1 MKVLIIDDDQSICD
15 YLSEIVLREGHEC
28 YVTHNFDDA
37 ISILQ
42 TFDIDIAFIDIY
54 LPGKDGFEICKQIR
68 SLYADNWIPIVFI
81 SASDTDENYEKC
93 VSVGGD
99 DYLVKPIRP
108 IVVKTKLMTLER
120 LASMKKQVDVANKKL
135 KRLTHQD
142 PLTKVHNRRYLQHYL
157 MREWRSSIRDKE
169 PLSVI
174 MIDIDHFKN
183 YNDYYGHI
191 KGDACLQKVAKCIE
205 DTVHRPRDMV
215 ARFGGEEFLVVL
227 PDTDIN
233 GALITAKKIQ
243 KIISERLIPHP
254 TSDVANHLTVSM
266 GVSSTEFENDSVE
279 KLCEHADKAL
289 YVAKNKGRNRAL
301 VLDEKRH
308 LKSVPTT

>member
-15 YLSEIVLREGHEC
+15 YLSEIVLNEGHEC

-37 ISILQ
+37 IALLKAFQ
-42 TFDIDIAFIDIY
+42 MDIAFIDVY
-54 LPGKDGFEICKQIR
+54 LSGKDGFEICKQIR
-68 SLYADNWIPIVFI
+68 SIYTDNWIPIVFV

-93 VSVGGD
+93 VAVGGD

-108 IVVKTKLMTLER
+108 IVVKTKLLTLER

-183 YNDYYGHI
+183 YNDFYGHI

-205 DTVHRPRDMV
+205 DAVHRPRDMV

-227 PDTDIN
+227 PDTN
-233 GALITAKKIQ
+233 LEGALITANKIQ
-243 KIISERLIPHP
+243 KNIIERGIPHP
-254 TSDVANHLTVSM
+254 KSEVLNLLTVSM
-266 GVSSTEFENDSVE
+266 GVSSTELETESVE
-279 KLCEHADKAL
+279 KLCEHADQAL
-289 YVAKNKGRNRAL
+289 YRAKERGRNRVT
-301 VLDEKRH
+301 VLEEERETS
-308 LKSVPTT
+308 LSCQ

>member
-15 YLSEIVLREGHEC
+15 YLSEIVFHEGHEC

-42 TFDIDIAFIDIY
+42 TFEIDIAFIDIY

-108 IVVKTKLMTLER
+108 IVVKTKLLTLER

-191 KGDACLQKVAKCIE
+191 KGDTCLQKVAKCIE
-205 DTVHRPRDMV
+205 GAVHRPRDMV

-227 PDTDIN
+227 PDTN
-233 GALITAKKIQ
+233 LEGALITANKIKKIINEQ
-243 KIISERLIPHP
+243 KIPHP
-254 TSDVANHLTVSM
+254 KSEVLNLLTVSM
-266 GVSSTEFENDSVE
+266 GVSSSELETKSVE
-279 KLCEHADKAL
+279 KLCEHADQAL
-289 YVAKNKGRNRAL
+289 YQAKEEGRNRVT
-301 VLDEKRH
+301 VLGDLRESS
-308 LKSVPTT
+308 LSYQ